1 MLVLASMVKVF
12 IIEDDVMMAECL
24 ELATL
29 NGLRKLQS
37 SYPDKL
43 ATDNY
48 STYTVSKFTNI
59 FDATQA
65 INQSLP
71 NLIILD
77 ILLSGPDGFSL
88 LNELMTYNDT
98 ATIPIMVV
106 SSLDLSQQNLAHY
119 GVVRVFQKETMT
131 PLQLSS
137 AVQEILANA

>member
-1 MLVLASMVKVF
+1 MVKVF
-12 IIEDDVMMAECL
+12 IIEDDVMMTECL

-71 NLIILD
+71 DLIILD

-98 ATIPIMVV
+98 AAIPIIVV
-106 SSLDLSQQNLAHY
+106 SSLDLNQQNLAHY
-119 GVVRVFQKETMT
+119 GVVRVFQKESMT
-131 PLQLSS
+131 PLQLSN
-137 AVQEILANA
+137 AIQEILANA

>member
-1 MLVLASMVKVF
+1 MVKVF

-71 NLIILD
+71 DLIILD

-98 ATIPIMVV
+98 ATIPIIVV
-106 SSLDLSQQNLAHY
+106 SSLDLNQQNLAHY
-119 GVVRVFQKETMT
+119 GVVRVFQKESMT
-131 PLQLSS
+131 PLQLSN
-137 AVQEILANA
+137 AIQEILANA

>member
-1 MLVLASMVKVF
+1 MVKVF

>member
-1 MLVLASMVKVF
+1 MVKVF

-71 NLIILD
+71 DLIILD

-98 ATIPIMVV
+98 AAIPIIVV
-106 SSLDLSQQNLAHY
+106 SSLDLNQQNLAHY
-119 GVVRVFQKETMT
+119 GVVRVFQKESMT

-137 AVQEILANA
+137 AIQEILANA

>member
-71 NLIILD
+71 DLIILD

-98 ATIPIMVV
+98 ATIPIIVV
-106 SSLDLSQQNLAHY
+106 SSLDLNQQNLAHY
-119 GVVRVFQKETMT
+119 GVVRVFQKESMT

-137 AVQEILANA
+137 AIQEILANA

>member
-1 MLVLASMVKVF
+1 MVKVF
-12 IIEDDVMMAECL
+12 IIEDDVMMTECL

-71 NLIILD
+71 DLIILD

-98 ATIPIMVV
+98 AAIPIIVV
-106 SSLDLSQQNLAHY
+106 SSLDLNQQNLAHY
-119 GVVRVFQKETMT
+119 GVVRVFRKEIMT

>member
-1 MLVLASMVKVF
+1 MVKAF

-71 NLIILD
+71 DLIILD

>member
-1 MLVLASMVKVF
+1 MVKAF

-71 NLIILD
+71 DLIILD

-98 ATIPIMVV
+98 AAIPIMVV

>member
-1 MLVLASMVKVF
+1 MVKVF

-71 NLIILD
+71 DLIILD

-98 ATIPIMVV
+98 ATIPIIVV

>member
-1 MLVLASMVKVF
+1 MVKVF

-29 NGLRKLQS
+29 NGLQKLQS

-71 NLIILD
+71 DLIILD

-98 ATIPIMVV
+98 ATIPIIVV
-106 SSLDLSQQNLAHY
+106 SSLDLNQQNLAHY
-119 GVVRVFQKETMT
+119 GVVRVFQKESMT

-137 AVQEILANA
+137 AIQEILANA

>member
-1 MLVLASMVKVF
+1 MVKVF

-71 NLIILD
+71 DLIILD

-98 ATIPIMVV
+98 ATIPIIVV
-106 SSLDLSQQNLAHY
+106 SSLDLNQQNLAHY
-119 GVVRVFQKETMT
+119 GVVRVFQKESMT

-137 AVQEILANA
+137 AIQEILANA

>member
-1 MLVLASMVKVF
+1 MVKVF

-71 NLIILD
+71 DLIILD

-98 ATIPIMVV
+98 AAIPIMVV

>member
-1 MLVLASMVKVF
+1 MVKVF

-71 NLIILD
+71 DLIILD

-98 ATIPIMVV
+98 AAIPIIVV
-106 SSLDLSQQNLAHY
+106 SSLDLNQQNLAHY
-119 GVVRVFQKETMT
+119 GVVRVFQKESMT
-131 PLQLSS
+131 PLQLSN
-137 AVQEILANA
+137 AIQEILANA

>member
-1 MLVLASMVKVF
+1 MVKVF

-71 NLIILD
+71 DLIILD

-98 ATIPIMVV
+98 ATIPIIVV
-106 SSLDLSQQNLAHY
+106 SSLDLNQQNLAHY
-119 GVVRVFQKETMT
+119 GVVRVFQKESMT
-131 PLQLSS
+131 PLQLGS
-137 AVQEILANA
+137 AIQEILANA

>member
-1 MLVLASMVKVF
+1 MVKVF

-71 NLIILD
+71 DLIILD

-98 ATIPIMVV
+98 AAIPIIVV
-106 SSLDLSQQNLAHY
+106 SSLDLNQQNLAHY
-119 GVVRVFQKETMT
+119 GVVRVFRKEIMT